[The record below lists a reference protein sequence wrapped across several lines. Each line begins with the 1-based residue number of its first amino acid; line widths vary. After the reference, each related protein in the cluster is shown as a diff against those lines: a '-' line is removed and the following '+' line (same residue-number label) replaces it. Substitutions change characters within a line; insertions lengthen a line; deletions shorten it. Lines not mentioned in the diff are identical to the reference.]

1 MKPAQPTHVSYSAE
15 KTRQFG
21 IVFTTAYPRTGCM
34 AAGTIHVN
42 TLLHYVTTLPIAHI
56 SQKEGG
62 TQIKLTIEFS
72 DGGRALFKP
81 MRHPRDQQT
90 LKNQFYFTDFERHN
104 AEIAA
109 FHLDRLLGFRRAVP
123 TVGRTVNITKDLFP
137 LAKGDLLKTFFFS
150 PEKNH
155 CFHGKC
161 SYYCDTAHAIC
172 GSPDMLEG
180 SFAVFLPGD
189 AEVPRVHWR
198 HPWRRSYSRRRKAE
212 WEEDDEYCA
221 SVKETPPYNE
231 GRRLLDVV
239 DMAVLDFLMGNMDRH
254 HYETIEM
261 FGNNSAPL
269 HLDHG
274 RGFGQAFLDEAS
286 ILAPLY
292 QCCVMRHSTLATL
305 LRFHTGPERLSA
317 AMVASMARDPLRP
330 VLWPPH
336 LHALDRRLN
345 TVLHVT
351 RRCLHPAKDPNKVII
366 DDFH

>member
-1 MKPAQPTHVSYSAE
+1 MIPGVA
-15 KTRQFG
+15 
-21 IVFTTAYPRTGCM
+21 
-34 AAGTIHVN
+34 
-42 TLLHYVTTLPIAHI
+42 
-56 SQKEGG
+56 
-62 TQIKLTIEFS
+62 
-72 DGGRALFKP
+72 RA
-81 MRHPRDQQT
+81 
-90 LKNQFYFTDFERHN
+90 
-104 AEIAA
+104 
-109 FHLDRLLGFRRAVP
+109 
-123 TVGRTVNITKDLFP
+123 
-137 LAKGDLLKTFFFS
+137 
-150 PEKNH
+150 
-155 CFHGKC
+155 
-161 SYYCDTAHAIC
+161 
-172 GSPDMLEG
+172 
-180 SFAVFLPGD
+180 
-189 AEVPRVHWR
+189 
-198 HPWRRSYSRRRKAE
+198 
-212 WEEDDEYCA
+212 DDEYCA

-231 GRRLLDVV
+231 GRRLLDVM

-336 LHALDRRLN
+336 LYALDRRLN
-345 TVLHVT
+345 TVLQVT
-351 RRCLHPAKDPNKVII
+351 RRCLHPPKDPNNVII